1 MSQTQVAAS
10 VRATLA
16 RTVTARSTRSITGAA
31 ITKENQDAI
40 NKQLGFLRIGLT
52 AFALIA
58 LIVGAFIIYNTFSIV
73 VAQRMREMA
82 LLRAIGA
89 TRRQVLA
96 SVIGESFVDRADRV
110 ARSASWAASSS
121 RSGSVAC

>member
-1 MSQTQVAAS
+1 M
-10 VRATLA
+10 
-16 RTVTARSTRSITGAA
+16 ITGKA

-52 AFALIA
+52 VFALIA

-73 VAQRMREMA
+73 VAQRLREMA

-89 TRRQVLA
+89 SRAPGAGV
-96 SVIGESFVDRADRV
+96 GDRRV
-110 ARSASWAASSS
+110 ARGRA
-121 RSGSVAC
+121 